1 MSLDSAT
8 EYALSFSGD
17 AVHLQHRERMPAVAG
32 HRRPW
37 RHLGSVEFDDP
48 QFRDSLTQL
57 RRMASGQDGD
67 AALPVTLVI
76 PDDQILYTGLTV
88 GPAADRESAVGRALD
103 GLTPYPI
110 ADLAFDWDGD
120 GEAVQVAAVARQT
133 LREAR
138 DFAAQ
143 YGFEGTAYCADP
155 QDGGFPGEPVFVL
168 DPPEARRPAFAAPR
182 TGDEPPETPAAETS
196 DAETL
201 AAETREDET
210 PKDETP
216 DTDALDD
223 ETPTIAASGRG
234 LSAAQLELPAEM
246 PAEEPEP
253 EPTSEPEPQ
262 PEDVPEPKP
271 EPEDAPR
278 PEPQPVEA
286 PATDTPGNPAEPAEA
301 PAESD
306 PVPVADPPAPE
317 QAEAP
322 ASQSARVPPVVRHAP
337 RSATAAAP

>member
-182 TGDEPPETPAAETS
+182 AGDEPPEAPAAETF
-196 DAETL
+196 DAETPV
-201 AAETREDET
+201 AETREDET
-210 PKDETP
+210 PKGETP

-234 LSAAQLELPAEM
+234 LSLI
-246 PAEEPEP
+246 
-253 EPTSEPEPQ
+253 
-262 PEDVPEPKP
+262 
-271 EPEDAPR
+271 
-278 PEPQPVEA
+278 
-286 PATDTPGNPAEPAEA
+286 
-301 PAESD
+301 
-306 PVPVADPPAPE
+306 
-317 QAEAP
+317 
-322 ASQSARVPPVVRHAP
+322 HI
-337 RSATAAAP
+337 